1 MYKNTTDLIRA
12 MEIMNK
18 QDIKEELQWRKNV

>member
-1 MYKNTTDLIRA
+1 MHKNTTDLIRV